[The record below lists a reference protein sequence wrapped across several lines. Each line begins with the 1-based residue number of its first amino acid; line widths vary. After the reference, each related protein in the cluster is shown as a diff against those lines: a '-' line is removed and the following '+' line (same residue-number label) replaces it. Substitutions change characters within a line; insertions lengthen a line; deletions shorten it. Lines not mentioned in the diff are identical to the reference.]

1 MSKNLRVR
9 IKGLE
14 RVEIEEIL
22 ANKSSENIISEI
34 TNEAELKLSNS
45 PPEFILN
52 LSQESIMDILKR
64 NGVMVKSCSRPD
76 KTSPK

>member
-64 NGVMVKSCSRPD
+64 NGVMVKS
-76 KTSPK
+76 